1 MTTKFAILDG
11 SNVVTNVIVA
21 ESLEDAQSVA
31 NGTVIEVTEETRNP
45 FIGELFTGVVFRHA
59 PIYPSWSWSD
69 EEGDYLPP
77 TPRPNDDGAYIWDE
91 DEQVWVEIPVLRE
104 PV

>member
-1 MTTKFAILDG
+1 MTTKFAVLDEN
-11 SNVVTNVIVA
+11 NVVTNVIVA
-21 ESLEDAQSVA
+21 ETLEDAQSVVSE
-31 NGTVIEVTEETRNP
+31 TVVEVTEQTRDP
-45 FIGELFTGVVFRHA
+45 FIGQPFTGVIFRHTPA
-59 PIYPSWSWSD
+59 YPSWSWSD

>member
-1 MTTKFAILDG
+1 MTTRFAILDG

-45 FIGELFTGVVFRHA
+45 FIGYPFTGVIFRHA
-59 PIYPSWSWSD
+59 PAYQSWAWSD

-77 TPRPNDDGAYIWDE
+77 IPLPNDNGAYIWDE
-91 DEQVWVEIPVLRE
+91 EGQEWIEIPVSRE
-104 PV
+104 SI